1 MGKYFGTDGFR
12 GEANI
17 DLTVEHAYK
26 VGRFLGWYFGKD
38 HKAQIVIGKDTRRSS
53 YMFEY
58 SLVAGLTASG
68 ADAYL
73 LHVTTTPSVSYV
85 VRTENFDCGIMISAS
100 HNPFYDNGIKVING
114 LGQKLEA
121 DIEAQIEAERA
132 ALEADLAE
140 IRTRAYPRA
149 VRYDTPRVQSSPD
162 PDGNMVKIA
171 AAIERRTARTKRAVE
186 ALEERQRQID
196 NVHEIVLA
204 MDAKAKIVL
213 LTMYYPRRTYEQAAE
228 ALGMDVSTVSRQRK
242 TAVERL
248 VRKYIRLHG
257 AIE

>member
-1 MGKYFGTDGFR
+1 MNDVKLSGRLTRDPELKHTPNGVPVATFSLAVDRKFNREEADFVPIVAWRPNTWRTAASRNWTAKTVIFR
-12 GEANI
+12 S
-17 DLTVEHAYK
+17 EHRQEGGDDMDAK
-26 VGRFLGWYFGKD
+26 E
-38 HKAQIVIGKDTRRSS
+38 KARRAKERTTRRV
-53 YMFEY
+53 YDILKNHDQE
-58 SLVAGLTASG
+58 T
-68 ADAYL
+68 
-73 LHVTTTPSVSYV
+73 
-85 VRTENFDCGIMISAS
+85 RT
-100 HNPFYDNGIKVING
+100 
-114 LGQKLEA
+114 
-121 DIEAQIEAERA
+121 IEAQIEAERA

-186 ALEERQRQID
+186 ALEDRQRQIE

>member
-1 MGKYFGTDGFR
+1 MDAKEKTKR
-12 GEANI
+12 AEER
-17 DLTVEHAYK
+17 T
-26 VGRFLGWYFGKD
+26 
-38 HKAQIVIGKDTRRSS
+38 TRRV
-53 YMFEY
+53 YDILKNHDQE
-58 SLVAGLTASG
+58 T
-68 ADAYL
+68 
-73 LHVTTTPSVSYV
+73 
-85 VRTENFDCGIMISAS
+85 RT
-100 HNPFYDNGIKVING
+100 
-114 LGQKLEA
+114 
-121 DIEAQIEAERA
+121 IEAQIEAERA

-186 ALEERQRQID
+186 ALEERQRQIE

-228 ALGMDVSTVSRQRK
+228 VLGMDVSTVSRQRK